1 MKKSAIRSGTSGGK
15 RQMNEIVTE
24 RPNLFEPNVHITVCT
39 EIAGNVCPHKQSAAV
54 KQAFEA
60 NEATIS
66 KIVLDHGFAYYECS
80 IRYSAYLQTSYFA

>member
-39 EIAGNVCPHKQSAAV
+39 EIAGNVCPHK
-54 KQAFEA
+54 
-60 NEATIS
+60 
-66 KIVLDHGFAYYECS
+66 
-80 IRYSAYLQTSYFA
+80 